1 MQDLVEIQL
10 SLWLQIL
17 RQPCPSRYVQNL
29 REFVGHLVPRATG
42 GGVAGRCEREG
53 RLRANLAEDT
63 IRRRDCKISSRSSY
77 HYGCRFCANPVRAD
91 TCKTFE
97 NLWDTWFHVRLGAGL
112 RDVVKERG
120 GCAQTS
126 QRTQLEG
133 GIASSRRDLTL
144 RGVKCWASL

>member
-1 MQDLVEIQL
+1 M
-10 SLWLQIL
+10 
-17 RQPCPSRYVQNL
+17 
-29 REFVGHLVPRATG
+29 
-42 GGVAGRCEREG
+42 
-53 RLRANLAEDT
+53 EDK

-97 NLWDTWFHVRLGAGL
+97 NLWDAWFHVRLGAGL